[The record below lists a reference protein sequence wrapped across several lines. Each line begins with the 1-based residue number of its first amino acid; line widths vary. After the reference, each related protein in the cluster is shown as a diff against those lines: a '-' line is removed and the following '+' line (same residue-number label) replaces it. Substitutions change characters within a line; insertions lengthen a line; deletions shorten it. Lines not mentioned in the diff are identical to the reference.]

1 MLYCNTPLPAFE
13 QDVCANEEGRI
24 IAIALLRVDH
34 AITDATIK
42 AQWTTAIANG
52 TAVIIQNVKGSK
64 PVASP
69 VTKDGFGRQK
79 TKTVSYDRT
88 LAYQHPDVIGNEDFY
103 NVLNFDNAHMIA
115 YYTAGKKIWMPP
127 TDEEPVANFDA
138 DTIVED
144 PLDSDI
150 VFDVQVGW
158 AAQKMNTAFD
168 APSGVFE

>member
-1 MLYCNTPLPAFE
+1 MLYCSTPVPEFA

-24 IAIALLRVDH
+24 IAIAYLRVDH
-34 AITDATIK
+34 AISSPETK
-42 AQWTTAIANG
+42 ADWDTAIADG
-52 TAVIIQNVKGSK
+52 TAIIIKNVRGGK

-69 VTKDGFGRQK
+69 VTADGFGRQK

-88 LAYQHPDVIGNEDFY
+88 LSYQHPDVVGNEDFY
-103 NVLNFDNAHMIA
+103 NVLNFDNSHLVA

-127 TDEEPVANFDA
+127 TDEEPVANVDA
-138 DTIVED
+138 DPIVEEG
-144 PLDSDI
+144 LDSSI

-158 AAQKMNTAFD
+158 AAQKMHTASD